1 MSTHI
6 TGKFK
11 YTSWDENAYEELS
24 NGRRLTRASVAQ
36 DLSGDI
42 EGEGSA
48 EWLMCYRPDKTAT
61 FVGLQRLT
69 GRVGSREGS
78 FVVESHGTYDGAL
91 ARGRWTIVPGSVAD
105 AGVDG
110 ETSAAAVSALHHFLD
125 APTIGRLRG
134 VVGRTSP
141 ATVRMVDRLVKDGYA
156 RRRAGGD
163 ARASPVE
170 LTAKGR

>member
-6 TGKFK
+6 TGTFK

-36 DLSGDI
+36 DLSGDL

-69 GRVGSREGS
+69 GRLGDRDGS
-78 FVVESHGTYDGAL
+78 FVVESHGTYDGEL
-91 ARGRWTIVPGSVAD
+91 ARGRWTIVPGSGTD
-105 AGVDG
+105 ELRDIQG
-110 ETSAAAVSALHHFLD
+110 EGTWEAPHGPEATFELD
-125 APTIGRLRG
+125 YDL
-134 VVGRTSP
+134 
-141 ATVRMVDRLVKDGYA
+141 
-156 RRRAGGD
+156 
-163 ARASPVE
+163 
-170 LTAKGR
+170 

>member
-6 TGKFK
+6 TGTFK

-36 DLSGDI
+36 DLSGDL

-69 GRVGSREGS
+69 GRLGDRDGS
-78 FVVESHGTYDGAL
+78 FVVESHGTFDGEL
-91 ARGRWTIVPGSVAD
+91 ARGRWTIVPGSGTD
-105 AGVDG
+105 ELSDIQG
-110 ETSAAAVSALHHFLD
+110 EGTWEAPHGPEATFELD
-125 APTIGRLRG
+125 YDL
-134 VVGRTSP
+134 
-141 ATVRMVDRLVKDGYA
+141 
-156 RRRAGGD
+156 
-163 ARASPVE
+163 
-170 LTAKGR
+170 

>member
-6 TGKFK
+6 TGTFK

-36 DLSGDI
+36 ALSGDI

-69 GRVGSREGS
+69 GRLGDRDGS
-78 FVVESHGTYDGAL
+78 FVVESHGTFDGEL
-91 ARGRWTIVPGSVAD
+91 ARGRWTIVPGSGTD
-105 AGVDG
+105 ELRDIQG
-110 ETSAAAVSALHHFLD
+110 EGTWEAPHGPEATFELD
-125 APTIGRLRG
+125 YDL
-134 VVGRTSP
+134 
-141 ATVRMVDRLVKDGYA
+141 
-156 RRRAGGD
+156 
-163 ARASPVE
+163 
-170 LTAKGR
+170 

>member
-11 YTSWDENAYEELS
+11 YTSWDENSYEELS

-69 GRVGSREGS
+69 GRLGDREGS
-78 FVVESHGTYDGAL
+78 FVVESHGTYDGEL
-91 ARGRWTIVPGSVAD
+91 ARGRWTIVPGSGTD
-105 AGVDG
+105 ELRDIQG
-110 ETSAAAVSALHHFLD
+110 EGTWQAPHGPEATFELD
-125 APTIGRLRG
+125 YDL
-134 VVGRTSP
+134 
-141 ATVRMVDRLVKDGYA
+141 
-156 RRRAGGD
+156 
-163 ARASPVE
+163 
-170 LTAKGR
+170 

>member
-6 TGKFK
+6 TGTFK

-36 DLSGDI
+36 ALSGDI

-69 GRVGSREGS
+69 GRVGGREGS
-78 FVVESHGTYDGAL
+78 FVVESHGIYDGEL
-91 ARGRWTIVPGSVAD
+91 ARGRWTIVPGSGTD
-105 AGVDG
+105 ELRDIQG
-110 ETSAAAVSALHHFLD
+110 EGTWQAPHGPEATFELD
-125 APTIGRLRG
+125 YDL
-134 VVGRTSP
+134 
-141 ATVRMVDRLVKDGYA
+141 
-156 RRRAGGD
+156 
-163 ARASPVE
+163 
-170 LTAKGR
+170 

>member
-6 TGKFK
+6 TGTFK

-36 DLSGDI
+36 DLSGDL

-69 GRVGSREGS
+69 GRLAGRDGS
-78 FVVESHGTYDGAL
+78 FVVESHGTFDGEL
-91 ARGRWTIVPGSVAD
+91 ARGRWTIVPGSGTD
-105 AGVDG
+105 ELRDIQG
-110 ETSAAAVSALHHFLD
+110 EGTWEAPHGPEATFELD
-125 APTIGRLRG
+125 YDL
-134 VVGRTSP
+134 
-141 ATVRMVDRLVKDGYA
+141 
-156 RRRAGGD
+156 
-163 ARASPVE
+163 
-170 LTAKGR
+170 

>member
-24 NGRRLTRASVAQ
+24 GGRRLTRASVAQ

-61 FVGLQRLT
+61 FVGLQRMT
-69 GRVGSREGS
+69 GTIGERCGS
-78 FVVESHGTYDGAL
+78 FVVESHGTFDGEL
-91 ARGRWTIVPGSVAD
+91 ARGRWTVVPGSGTD
-105 AGVDG
+105 DLRDIDG
-110 ETSAAAVSALHHFLD
+110 EGSWEAPHGPEATFELD
-125 APTIGRLRG
+125 YNLG
-134 VVGRTSP
+134 
-141 ATVRMVDRLVKDGYA
+141 
-156 RRRAGGD
+156 
-163 ARASPVE
+163 
-170 LTAKGR
+170 